1 MKRKLSLI
9 LAAVLL
15 CSACAGTVSA
25 TPTAPKKNVVTM
37 TIPSSYGYVYDR
49 LAEAFPH
56 YSNNYYDYDIMP
68 IEMPV
73 EEIIEEEVIMEAPA
87 MAAAPAK
94 DMVVAEEAV
103 EEAVVEEAAVQTGG
117 GDYSKTNVQ
126 VEGIDEG
133 DIVKTDGEYI
143 YVLKRNS
150 DALVILDAD
159 GKDTEVL
166 SRTAVLKKQKTLKNN

>member
-15 CSACAGTVSA
+15 CSACAGNVSA

-56 YSNNYYDYDIMP
+56 YRNNYYDYDIMP

-117 GDYSKTNVQ
+117 GSGDYSKTNVQ

-143 YVLKRNS
+143 YVLKS
-150 DALVILDAD
+150 GSGASLFS
-159 GKDTEVL
+159 T
-166 SRTAVLKKQKTLKNN
+166 RTAEIRPFSPGRL